1 MSSSFFFTSVRK
13 FSSKHIALKV
23 DMPRTGK
30 YTVFRCVCVSF
41 SLESLHAGAVKGLIH
56 SYFSKAKTKQK
67 RLFELSVYAS
77 LCWSCGTACWFFPQV
92 PRTVHQ
98 LTDNCRSHDGILR
111 LAAGVLDLL
120 VTFFPESMDKL
131 EPDQGLF
138 EGPKPVLL
146 ESASPDQLISM
157 LRGNQRETS
166 HIEFGAHQ
174 VRFGVSLT
182 WNLLTASIKCGS
194 KFVWKEERFTCKVH
208 GRHFINKFVSYRFG
222 FLG

>member
-1 MSSSFFFTSVRK
+1 M
-13 FSSKHIALKV
+13 
-23 DMPRTGK
+23 
-30 YTVFRCVCVSF
+30 
-41 SLESLHAGAVKGLIH
+41 
-56 SYFSKAKTKQK
+56 
-67 RLFELSVYAS
+67 
-77 LCWSCGTACWFFPQV
+77 
-92 PRTVHQ
+92 HQ

-157 LRGNQRETS
+157 LRGNRRETS

-194 KFVWKEERFTCKVH
+194 KFV
-208 GRHFINKFVSYRFG
+208 
-222 FLG
+222 